1 MSHPTAV
8 ETVLTGFGLVE
19 GPRVDGED
27 TLYFS
32 DAQLGGVYRRTPD
45 GSVETVVPRRK
56 GVGGIALHA
65 DGGIVVSGRDLSH
78 VREGESRTILR
89 DPGIPRFNDIFTD
102 PLGRIYA
109 GSLRFDPLSDLSKP
123 EPGSLLR
130 IDAEG
135 ESTVLY
141 EDVGLTNGIGFSPD
155 GSVLY
160 HSDSLR
166 RHVIRHEIDEDGS
179 CIERSVLAQLPA
191 GAPDGLCVD
200 ASGCVWVAAYGA
212 GRALRLTPEGR
223 VDGEIEL
230 PQARVT
236 SVCFG
241 GADLRDFYIAT
252 ADDGKGEGHEMRG
265 AIYRTR
271 LAVAGLP
278 PPLARV

>member
-1 MSHPTAV
+1 M
-8 ETVLTGFGLVE
+8 
-19 GPRVDGED
+19 
-27 TLYFS
+27 
-32 DAQLGGVYRRTPD
+32 
-45 GSVETVVPRRK
+45 
-56 GVGGIALHA
+56 
-65 DGGIVVSGRDLSH
+65 
-78 VREGESRTILR
+78 
-89 DPGIPRFNDIFTD
+89 
-102 PLGRIYA
+102 
-109 GSLRFDPLSDLSKP
+109 SDLPKP

-130 IDAEG
+130 IDAE
-135 ESTVLY
+135 ESTILY
-141 EDVGLTNGIGFSPD
+141 EDVRLTNGTGFSPD

-179 CIERSVLAQLPA
+179 CINECPGGADRRRPRRLVRRRVRMRLGRSLWRGP
-191 GAPDGLCVD
+191 C
-200 ASGCVWVAAYGA
+200 SG
-212 GRALRLTPEGR
+212 TPEGR

-252 ADDGKGEGHEMRG
+252 ADGNKGEGHEMRG
-265 AIYRTR
+265 AIFRTR